1 VRIVLDTNVLVSGL
15 LVPGGTTGRIVAA
28 WRAGRFD
35 LLLSVPQLGEIARV
49 LAYPKIRRVLRWD
62 DARIEAFV
70 KQLYVRAEMVDVTR
84 LPADVPGDAGDAPI
98 LAALLNGRGDLL
110 VTGDA
115 HLLDLR
121 DAYPIETPAEFV
133 RRL

>member
-1 VRIVLDTNVLVSGL
+1 VRIFLDTNVLVSGL
-15 LVPGGTTGRIVAA
+15 LTPAGTTGRIAAA

-49 LAYPKIRRVLRWD
+49 LAYPRIHRVLRWN
-62 DARIEAFV
+62 DARIEAFIR
-70 KQLYVRAEMVDVTR
+70 QLYVRAGMIDVAR
-84 LPADVPGDAGDAPI
+84 LPADVPRDAADTPI
-98 LAALLNGRGDLL
+98 LAALINGHGDLL

-121 DAYPIETPAEFV
+121 DAYPIETPAELA

>member
-1 VRIVLDTNVLVSGL
+1 MRIVLDTNVLVSGL
-15 LVPGGTTGRIVAA
+15 LVPGGTTGRVVSA

-49 LAYPKIRRVLRWD
+49 LTYPKIRRVLRWD
-62 DARIEAFV
+62 DARIEVFV
-70 KQLYVRAEMVDVTR
+70 KQLYVRAEMVEVAR
-84 LPADVPGDAGDAPI
+84 LAIDVPGDPDDAPI
-98 LAALLNGRGDLL
+98 LATLVAGRGDVL

-115 HLLDLR
+115 HLLALR
-121 DAYPIETPAEFV
+121 EAHPIETPVEFV

>member
-1 VRIVLDTNVLVSGL
+1 MRIVLDTNVLVSGL
-15 LVPGGTTGRIVAA
+15 LVPGGTTGRIVTA
-28 WRAGRFD
+28 WRTGRFD

-62 DARIEAFV
+62 GARIESFV
-70 KQLYVRAEMVDVTR
+70 RQLYVRAEMIDVTR
-84 LPADVPGDAGDAPI
+84 LPAEVPRDAADAPI
-98 LAALLNGRGDLL
+98 LAALLNGRADLL
-110 VTGDA
+110 VTGDT

>member
-28 WRAGRFD
+28 WRGGRFD
-35 LLLSVPQLGEIARV
+35 LLVCVPQLGEIARV
-49 LAYPKIRRVLRWD
+49 LAYPRIRRVLHWD
-62 DARIEAFV
+62 DARIESFIR
-70 KQLYVRAEMVDVTR
+70 QLYVRAETVDVAR
-84 LPADVPGDAGDAPI
+84 LPADVPRDAADAPI

-110 VTGDA
+110 VTGDG

-121 DAYPIETPAEFV
+121 DAYPIETPTEFV

>member
-1 VRIVLDTNVLVSGL
+1 MRIVLDTNVLVSGL

-28 WRAGRFD
+28 WRTGRFD

-62 DARIEAFV
+62 DARIESFV
-70 KQLYVRAEMVDVTR
+70 RQLYVRAEMIDVTR
-84 LPADVPGDAGDAPI
+84 LPAEVPRDAADAPI
-98 LAALLNGRGDLL
+98 LAALLDGRADLL